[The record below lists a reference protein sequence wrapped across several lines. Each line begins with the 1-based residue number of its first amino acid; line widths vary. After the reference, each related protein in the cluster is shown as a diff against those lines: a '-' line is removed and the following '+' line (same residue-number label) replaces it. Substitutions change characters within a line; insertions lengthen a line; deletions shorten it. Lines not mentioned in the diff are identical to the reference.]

1 MDTFF
6 VLNVYEILWTFQ
18 DWRINLNY
26 SVLIEGVRKGDDGTE
41 EVGISAKEK

>member
-1 MDTFF
+1 MDTFI

-26 SVLIEGVRKGDDGTE
+26 SILIQGDNGTE